1 MIVAITGGT
10 GFLGA
15 HLARTLVANGHYAKV
30 LARGIN
36 NRDPEIRKT
45 ANAAFTPIQYGDEK
59 KLFAAFQGCD
69 AVAHL
74 VGINR
79 ETQRGDFQRI
89 HVEATKNVINAALRA
104 GVKKIVYVSYLR
116 ARPRA
121 FSAYYKSKWEAEELI
136 RNSGLDYTVLK
147 PGIIYGSGDS
157 MLTSIKR
164 TLDMVPGVALFPSV
178 GLLEKKISPIAV
190 EDMVRIM
197 IAALVDNRLSHQT
210 CAVIGPEEITLS
222 KAVKRVSKVMKKPAL
237 VLPMPTVAHYMIAA
251 ASEKSLRNP
260 LTAFAQIRMLSEG
273 ISQPLADSEM
283 LPSDLVPHI
292 ELNEESIRAGLREPG
307 H

>member
-45 ANAAFTPIQYGDEK
+45 PNAAFTPVQYGDEK
-59 KLFAAFQGCD
+59 NLYAAFMGCD
-69 AVAHL
+69 TLAHM

-79 ETQRGDFQRI
+79 EAQRGDFQRV
-89 HVEATKNVINAALRA
+89 HVETTKTVIHAALRA
-104 GVKKIVYVSYLR
+104 RVKKIIYVSYLR

-121 FSAYYKSKWEAEELI
+121 FSSYYKSKWEAEELI
-136 RNSGLDYTVLK
+136 RNSGLDYTILK
-147 PGIIYGSGDS
+147 PGIIYGTGDS

-164 TLDMVPGVALFPSV
+164 TLDMLPGVAIFPSV
-178 GLLEKKISPIAV
+178 GLMEKKMSPIAV
-190 EDMVRIM
+190 EDMVHIL
-197 IAALVDNRLSHQT
+197 IAAAVDDRLSRQT
-210 CAVIGPEEITLS
+210 VAVVGPEEITLS
-222 KAVKRVSKVMKKPAL
+222 KAVKRVSKVMKKPTL
-237 VLPMPTVAHYMIAA
+237 ILPVPTLAHYMIAA
-251 ASEKSLRNP
+251 ASEKSMRNP

-273 ISQPLADSEM
+273 MSQPLSDSEM
-283 LPSDLVPHI
+283 LPSDLVPHR
-292 ELNEESIRAGLREPG
+292 EFNEETIRAGLHEPG
-307 H
+307 Q